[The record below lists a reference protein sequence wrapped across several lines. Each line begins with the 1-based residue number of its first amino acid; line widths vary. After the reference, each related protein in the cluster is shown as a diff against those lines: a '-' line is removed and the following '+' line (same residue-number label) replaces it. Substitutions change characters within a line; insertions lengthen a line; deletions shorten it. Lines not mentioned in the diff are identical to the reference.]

1 MVILG
6 FAKGDVKKVIKAT
19 RVELGGRS
27 LELPMSKG
35 NQGHFLPI
43 LAKIDD
49 QVSAMLSHHSKVLM
63 YRLDFRLYDCTES
76 NEVMSSFLRRYLKTL
91 RRASNINRVAYVWCR
106 EQYKADHQHY
116 HSAFIVD
123 GNKHQYPSLLID
135 QARLHWEDRDIGTLS
150 IPKQCYTML
159 RRGDDEAYQRV
170 FERLSYLAKVFS
182 KGTRSDT
189 VNDYST
195 SRIKPRG

>member
-1 MVILG
+1 MG
-6 FAKGDVKKVIKAT
+6 FAKGDVKKVIKAAH
-19 RVELGGRS
+19 VELGGRS
-27 LELPMSKG
+27 LELPMSKS

-49 QVSAMLSHHSKVLM
+49 QVSAMLSHHSKVLV
-63 YRLDFRLYDCTES
+63 YRLDFRLYDYTES
-76 NEVMSSFLRRYLKTL
+76 NEVMSSFLRRYSKTL
-91 RRASNINRVAYVWCR
+91 RRISNINRVAYLWCR
-106 EQYKADHQHY
+106 EQHKADHQHY
-116 HSAFIVD
+116 HAAFIVD
-123 GNKHQYPSLLID
+123 GNKHQRPGLLID
-135 QARLHWEDRDIGTLS
+135 QAKTHWEDRDIGTLS

-182 KGTRSDT
+182 KGARGDT

-195 SRIKPRG
+195 SRIKPKEAA

>member
-1 MVILG
+1 M
-6 FAKGDVKKVIKAT
+6 IKAK

-49 QVSAMLSHHSKVLM
+49 QVSAMLSHHCKVLV
-63 YRLDFRLYDCTES
+63 YRLDLRLNDYTES
-76 NEVMSSFLRRYLKTL
+76 NEVMSSFLKRYIQTL
-91 RRASNINRVAYVWCR
+91 RRTSKLNRVAYVWCR
-106 EQYKADHQHY
+106 EQHKANQQHY
-116 HSAFIVD
+116 HVVFMVD

-150 IPKQCYTML
+150 IPNQCFTML
-159 RRGDDEAYQRV
+159 RRGDDEAYQQV

-182 KGTRSDT
+182 KVSRGNST
-189 VNDYST
+189 NDYST
-195 SRIKPRG
+195 SRIKPKEVKLTS